1 MQSAEWGVPQYIAV
15 FTIFNDVLC
24 LGGNVLLVD
33 PILLFTILFEH
44 LIFGQNITLTKIL
57 PCGTFYN
64 FIIFI
69 LL

>member
-44 LIFGQNITLTKIL
+44 LIFGLNIT
-57 PCGTFYN
+57 
-64 FIIFI
+64 
-69 LL
+69 